1 MKRSISFF
9 LAIVVILFACP
20 DSKAGTYE
28 DAVNYYHSGNLD
40 EAFSRFS
47 SIVKDDP
54 GNTQARFYLANT
66 YALTGQHEKAIE
78 EYRRCAKDSPGTI
91 MEKVCLKAIEK
102 HNDKLNASNKQKSP
116 HSLMQMKSEMKM
128 QKQASDYEKQ
138 LQLQCSIELN
148 TLKKR
153 YAEDIA
159 VIDQQLSRD
168 IRDIPRSAYTGNSSS
183 SNSSYQKEVDR
194 LKVPAE
200 ERKKFLEKRLKADS
214 DLITER
220 YNKRLSA
227 YASSRDNLRSGLNST
242 NGNMQVVPHGT
253 NMNVRNYINFGQ
265 EKVYEPPVSM
275 RATTYSINEKVPILE
290 VSRAELIRQTRQ
302 QFKNSQLNKPSE

>member
-1 MKRSISFF
+1 MKRSISF
-9 LAIVVILFACP
+9 LLSIGVILFACP

-40 EAFSRFS
+40 EAYSRLS

-54 GNTQARFYLANT
+54 GNFQARFYLANT

-78 EYRRCAKDSPGTI
+78 EYRRCANDSPGTK
-91 MEKVCLKAIEK
+91 MEEVCLKAIEK
-102 HNDKLNASNKQKSP
+102 QNDKLNASNKQKFP
-116 HSLMQMKSEMKM
+116 HMQMQMNSEIKM
-128 QKQASDYEKQ
+128 QKQASEYEKQ
-138 LQLQCSIELN
+138 LQLRCSIEVN
-148 TLKKR
+148 NLKKR

-159 VIDQQLSRD
+159 RIDRQLSLD
-168 IRDIPRSAYTGNSSS
+168 IREIPPIAYTGRSSS
-183 SNSSYQKEVDR
+183 SNPSYQREVDR
-194 LKVPAE
+194 LKMPAD
-200 ERKKFLEKRLKADS
+200 ERKKSLENRLKVES
-214 DLITER
+214 DLIIER

-227 YASSRDNLRSGLNST
+227 YAGSRDHLRRELNST

-275 RATTYSINEKVPILE
+275 RATTRSINEKVPMQ
-290 VSRAELIRQTRQ
+290 SFGRAELIRQTRQ
-302 QFKNSQLNKPSE
+302 QFKNSQSNKPSK